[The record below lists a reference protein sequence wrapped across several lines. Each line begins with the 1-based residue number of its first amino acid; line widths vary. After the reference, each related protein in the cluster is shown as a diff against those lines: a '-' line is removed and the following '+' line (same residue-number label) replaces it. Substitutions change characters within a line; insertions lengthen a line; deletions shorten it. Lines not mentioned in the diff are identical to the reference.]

1 MRWRAQNPKFY
12 KGYCTLQSKIPA
24 AAQPFSTELR
34 IKYAQIPWRFFMLRF
49 EEAPKKPT
57 NLSLNSEVLAMARE
71 LGMNVSRTVDA
82 LLAEEVKRQ
91 YWARWNEQNSEAIE
105 QYNERIEREGLPL
118 AQYRTF

>member
-1 MRWRAQNPKFY
+1 
-12 KGYCTLQSKIPA
+12 
-24 AAQPFSTELR
+24 
-34 IKYAQIPWRFFMLRF
+34 MLRF
-49 EEAPKKPT
+49 DDAPKKPT
-57 NLSLNSEVLAMARE
+57 NLSLNTEVLAMARE

-91 YWARWNEQNSEAIE
+91 YWARWNAQNSAAID